1 MPPAVLVSD
10 ILIVNGGRDRA
21 RASSVELL
29 VTDARLMFAGADV
42 LAEGLGTWSRELG
55 GSRH

>member
-29 VTDARLMFAGADV
+29 VTDARLMFAGAVV
-42 LAEGLGTWSRELG
+42 LAEGLGTWN
-55 GSRH
+55 